1 MKINVIGILIGLYL
15 LVAALA
21 LVGVMVWAVANFPIP
36 VLVIIAVITA
46 AIYAAERMGRKK
58 RMGIEKGGERDE

>member
-21 LVGVMVWAVANFPIP
+21 LVGVMVWAVANFPICG
-36 VLVIIAVITA
+36 VGDNSGNNSRHICGGTDGEEETNGNR
-46 AIYAAERMGRKK
+46 ERR
-58 RMGIEKGGERDE
+58 RTR